1 MPAPSVSLDRV
12 SEALRIVIAEE
23 VLPAFGNLRPGD
35 VELKRTENDPEDV
48 VSRVDRAV
56 EARLGAALRELVPGS
71 LVVGEE
77 AVHAD
82 GRLLASLGSDGPVWV
97 IDPIDG
103 TRNFVRGEPEFGV
116 MLALVVS
123 GSTRAAW
130 IALPARDQ
138 LFVAEAGGGTWL
150 NGQRLRVP
158 ALRYSARRRGTIYA
172 KFMPEPLK
180 SSVVNLSFTQ
190 FERAPASGSAAL
202 EYTDLLQ
209 GRKDFVIYHR
219 LLPWDHLP
227 GALLLEEAGGSARL
241 ATGALYGPAH
251 RTGPLILAAHPRL
264 AERVRNWV
272 SSALA
277 SDALAG
283 DALAGAQA
291 PSTQDERS

>member
-1 MPAPSVSLDRV
+1 M
-12 SEALRIVIAEE
+12 
-23 VLPAFGNLRPGD
+23 
-35 VELKRTENDPEDV
+35 
-48 VSRVDRAV
+48 
-56 EARLGAALRELVPGS
+56 
-71 LVVGEE
+71 
-77 AVHAD
+77 
-82 GRLLASLGSDGPVWV
+82 

-227 GALLLEEAGGSARL
+227 GALLLEEARWQRSAGDRSAVRPRASHGSTDLGRASTTR
-241 ATGALYGPAH
+241 
-251 RTGPLILAAHPRL
+251 
-264 AERVRNWV
+264 ERVRNWV